1 MFGQLPPFSRR
12 KGDHASQGRSVGVK
26 VLVDSEMD
34 GFKLDAELSGSETR
48 RTSLVDY
55 GSEVSSSLK
64 SLTDA
69 LQVVSAQRV
78 LKIHRFRE
86 MLEHLDGL
94 QQFVDNIVSTTHE
107 TKLISLNTLIGAS
120 RCGFKGQSLATV
132 VNEVNGICD
141 QSEKYLGEIEH
152 SVSDTKNTITN
163 VMSVVNSTI
172 ENDYN
177 LFTVVKG
184 QIDHYIGKLV
194 SAEELLAA
202 MVNDSLSDIQAEEL
216 VGQFQEKMDRDVSN
230 LGNVLATAL
239 KHLKRLSNRL
249 SQRGMMTSNLDEAAC
264 RIAAL
269 ANARLELKIL

>member
-12 KGDHASQGRSVGVK
+12 KGDLANQARSVDVQIVVEVGVEG
-26 VLVDSEMD
+26 L
-34 GFKLDAELSGSETR
+34 KLDEQVPANATH

-64 SLTDA
+64 ALTDA

-86 MLEHLDGL
+86 MIEHLNGL
-94 QQFVDNIVSTTHE
+94 QEFVDNILGTAHE
-107 TKLISLNTLIGAS
+107 TKLISLNTLISAS
-120 RCGFKGQSLATV
+120 RCGFKGQSLAAV
-132 VNEVNGICD
+132 VNEVSGICD
-141 QSEKYLGEIEH
+141 QSEKYLGEIEE
-152 SVSDTKNTITN
+152 SVADTRNTINN

-194 SAEELLAA
+194 AAEELLSV
-202 MVNDSLSDIQAEEL
+202 MVNDSLEDEQVEQL
-216 VGQFQEKMDRDVSN
+216 VKQFQEKMERDVQN

-249 SQRGMMTSNLDEAAC
+249 GRRGIVTANLDEAAC

-269 ANARLELKIL
+269 ANAHLELKIR

>member
-12 KGDHASQGRSVGVK
+12 KGDHANQMRTVVVDVVVGSALEGAELDGDWTARK
-26 VLVDSEMD
+26 TTLVD
-34 GFKLDAELSGSETR
+34 F
-48 RTSLVDY
+48 
-55 GSEVSSSLK
+55 GSEVAGSLK

-78 LKIHRFRE
+78 LKIQRYRE

-94 QQFVDNIVSTTHE
+94 QTHVNNIVGATHE
-107 TKLISLNTLIGAS
+107 TKLISLNTLINAS

-141 QSEKYLGEIEH
+141 HSEKYLGEIQH
-152 SVSDTKNTITN
+152 SVTDTKNTINN

-177 LFTVVKG
+177 LFTVVRG

-194 SAEELLAA
+194 SAEELLFS
-202 MVNDSLSDIQAEEL
+202 MINDSISDEQADQL
-216 VGQFQEKMDRDVSN
+216 VAQFWEKMDRDVKN
-230 LGNVLATAL
+230 LGNVLSTAL
-239 KHLKRLSNRL
+239 KHIKRLSNRL
-249 SQRGMMTSNLDEAAC
+249 THRGVMTSNLDEAAC
-264 RIAAL
+264 CIAAL
-269 ANARLELKIL
+269 SNARLELKIL

>member
-1 MFGQLPPFSRR
+1 MFGQVPPLSRR
-12 KGDHASQGRSVGVK
+12 KGDLASPGRTVAVQ

-34 GFKLDAELSGSETR
+34 GFKLDPEMSASETR
-48 RTSLVDY
+48 RTSLIDF

-86 MLEHLDGL
+86 MLEHLDGM
-94 QQFVDNIVSTTHE
+94 QSVVDGIMTATQE
-107 TKLISLNTLIGAS
+107 TKLISLNALIGAS
-120 RCGFKGQSLATV
+120 RCGFKGQSLANV
-132 VNEVNGICD
+132 VNEVSGVCD
-141 QSEKYLGEIEH
+141 QSEKYLGEIEN
-152 SVSDTKNTITN
+152 SVTDTRKTITN
-163 VMSVVNSTI
+163 VMAVVNSTI

-194 SAEELLAA
+194 AAEELLDA
-202 MVNDSLSDIQAEEL
+202 MVNDSLSDMQASEL
-216 VGQFQEKMDRDVSN
+216 IAQFQEKMERDVSN

-239 KHLKRLSNRL
+239 KHLERLSKRLGR
-249 SQRGMMTSNLDEAAC
+249 RGVATSNLDEAAC
-264 RIAAL
+264 TIAIL
-269 ANARLELKIL
+269 AKARLELKIL